1 MKTSITHP
9 TLRTP
14 EQVLAWFR
22 ANGIGI
28 ASWCRENGHSR
39 NVVNAL
45 LYKNFP
51 GKQGKSHRAAV
62 ALGLK
67 AAPEQALQQAQ
78 VGETN
83 E

>member
-14 EQVLAWFR
+14 EEVLAWFR
-22 ANGIGI
+22 VNGINI
-28 ASWCRENGHSR
+28 SAWCRENGFSIH
-39 NVVNAL
+39 VVNAL
-45 LYKNFP
+45 LYKNQP
-51 GKQGKSHRAAV
+51 GKWGQSHRAAV

-67 AAPEQALQQAQ
+67 AAPQQAQ